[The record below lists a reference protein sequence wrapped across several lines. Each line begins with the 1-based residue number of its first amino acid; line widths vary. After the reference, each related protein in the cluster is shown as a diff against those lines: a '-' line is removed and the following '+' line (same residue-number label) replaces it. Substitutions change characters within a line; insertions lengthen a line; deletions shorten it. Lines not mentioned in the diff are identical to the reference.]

1 MEYYMRSLLTNKDV
15 KKFLMLLISVLLL
28 TVILSQVIAYTN
40 ALCFRNE
47 MLVHDYGLA
56 GYMSIE
62 HSELASEIQA
72 AFTSD
77 KSKSYVAEGKAL
89 LEQSGYGSS
98 IQLDL
103 IPQANSFYKINAIT
117 NFIFSIMMGFVVLL
131 TAYLFLEANYRK
143 IDRYNDDINKIMK
156 GEISTRL
163 DSSEEGSLSKLAT
176 SINTMT
182 ASLNAHIEKEKHNRI
197 FLKDILENVS
207 HQLKTPLSALVM
219 YTDIMRDENTDNEAI
234 ASFLNKGGNELERM
248 QTLIAN
254 LLKMAKLD
262 AGIIELN
269 KGEYIL
275 NDIIKQAA
283 ESFTTRLSKEQK
295 YFEIKADSKVSYT
308 CDKEWMLEALSNL
321 IKNAVEHT
329 RLGNQITVLLEDTP
343 LMIKITVRD
352 DGEGIHPDD
361 INHIFKRFYRSR
373 FSQETQ
379 GTGIGLTL
387 TKLIIEMHEGFI
399 SVESTI
405 KKGTT
410 FTVHLPR
417 LTKL

>member
-1 MEYYMRSLLTNKDV
+1 
-15 KKFLMLLISVLLL
+15 
-28 TVILSQVIAYTN
+28 
-40 ALCFRNE
+40 
-47 MLVHDYGLA
+47 
-56 GYMSIE
+56 
-62 HSELASEIQA
+62 
-72 AFTSD
+72 
-77 KSKSYVAEGKAL
+77 
-89 LEQSGYGSS
+89 
-98 IQLDL
+98 
-103 IPQANSFYKINAIT
+103 
-117 NFIFSIMMGFVVLL
+117 
-131 TAYLFLEANYRK
+131 
-143 IDRYNDDINKIMK
+143 
-156 GEISTRL
+156 
-163 DSSEEGSLSKLAT
+163 
-176 SINTMT
+176 
-182 ASLNAHIEKEKHNRI
+182 
-197 FLKDILENVS
+197 
-207 HQLKTPLSALVM
+207 
-219 YTDIMRDENTDNEAI
+219 
-234 ASFLNKGGNELERM
+234 M
-248 QTLIAN
+248 QTLITN

>member
-1 MEYYMRSLLTNKDV
+1 MSLLTNKGV

-28 TVILSQVIAYTN
+28 TVILSQVIAYIN
-40 ALCFRNE
+40 ALRFKNE
-47 MLVHDYGLA
+47 MLMHDYGLA

-62 HSELASEIQA
+62 HPELASEIQA

-77 KSKSYVAEGKAL
+77 KLKSCVEEGKAL

-98 IQLDL
+98 IQLYL
-103 IPQANSFYKINAIT
+103 MPQVNSFYKINAIT
-117 NFIFSIMMGFVVLL
+117 NFIFSIMMGFAVLM
-131 TAYLFLEANYRK
+131 TAYLFLKAHYKK
-143 IDRYNDDINKIMK
+143 IDKHNDDINKIMK
-156 GEISTRL
+156 GEISTKL

-176 SINTMT
+176 SINMMT
-182 ASLNAHIEKEKHNRI
+182 SSLNAHIEKEKHSRI

-219 YTDIMRDENTDNEAI
+219 YTDIMRDENTDNEVI
-234 ASFLNKGGNELERM
+234 ASFLNKGGNELDRM
-248 QTLIAN
+248 QTLTAN

-329 RLGNQITVLLEDTP
+329 RLGNQITVLLEETP
-343 LMIKITVRD
+343 LMVKIAVSD

-373 FSQETQ
+373 FSQKTQ